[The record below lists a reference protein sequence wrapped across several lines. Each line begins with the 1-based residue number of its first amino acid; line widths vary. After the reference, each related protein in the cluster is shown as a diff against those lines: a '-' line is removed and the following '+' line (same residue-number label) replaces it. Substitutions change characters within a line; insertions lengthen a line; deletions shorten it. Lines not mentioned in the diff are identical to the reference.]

1 MEFSARPG
9 GFTGHNGKGNNMVHR
24 LHNLSIRRKL
34 IALLLL
40 TNCIV
45 LALVASAFVVNEAT
59 MFRTGARAELAALAE
74 IIGNNTSAAVAFND
88 RNAAGDTLSGLR
100 AKPRIMAAFV
110 MLKDGSVLASY
121 LAKGVAGERLGF
133 AVPEGG
139 SFRIDAARL
148 ASLTSRASSPFALGL
163 DLYGVSPIVLDGQ
176 QIGTVVIQ
184 SDSRELL
191 DRLLR
196 FFCVV
201 VGVMLGGLLLVYF
214 LASRLQRVISDPI
227 LHLAQ
232 VMKAV
237 STDRSYALRAQK
249 HGEDELGTLIDGFNE
264 MLGQI
269 EDRDERLEAQRDQ
282 LEEVVLSRTAELSA
296 TNSELNHTV
305 AKLQISKEAAE
316 AASLAKS
323 QFLANMSHEIRTPMN
338 GVLGMVSLLLQSGLQ
353 GQQLSFA
360 EAVRSSGESLLSI
373 INDILDFSKIEAGR
387 LELEHVCFDLNA
399 LVGEVAE
406 LFGTAVQRKGIE
418 LTALVRDGVPRYVEG
433 DPVRLRQVL
442 VNLLGNAVKFTS
454 RGEVKL
460 RVCLGE
466 GQDQGLLL
474 RFSVADTGIGIAS
487 EAQARIFDSFSQADY
502 STTRTYGGTGLG
514 LAIARQLAELMG
526 GELGVSSEPGEG
538 STFWFTA
545 RLKEH
550 PEDAEHPA
558 SPGVA
563 LAGLKV
569 LLVDDNA
576 TNLNVLQHQVGSWGM
591 RGDCAAGGL
600 QALELLRTAAAQ
612 GEPYDAALLD
622 LCMPEMDGI
631 ELARTVKAD
640 PGIAAVRL
648 VMLTSFGRDDDARLA
663 LQAGVLRFLNKPVS
677 AAKLYDCLCG
687 VMVQEGAAAPAA
699 VGQPEANQGFDASIL
714 VAEDNP
720 VNQDVVRHML
730 AILGCRIEIAED
742 GLLVVAAAERE
753 DYDLLFMDCQMPR
766 MDGFAA
772 TRMIRSREAAEGLVR
787 RPIIALTANAIAG
800 DRERCL
806 AAGMDDYLSKP
817 FDLPQLRGVLQRWIP
832 QKARVPADAAAQ
844 PGAAGALDAAGSSED
859 ARFPENV
866 GSPVTAG
873 PPPGKGGVG
882 AELPAECK
890 AEIFDRDGLL
900 ERIGGDLDFLQIF
913 VVKYLDST
921 ADLMARLGEAIEGG
935 DGGAIHLQSH
945 SIKGAAASI
954 GAEAMRSI
962 AAEMEA
968 LAKAGELAEL
978 PRLYGALD
986 RGFQAFRE
994 VTGAYRSG

>member
-1 MEFSARPG
+1 MI
-9 GFTGHNGKGNNMVHR
+9 HR

-40 TNCIV
+40 TNFIV

-59 MFRTGARAELAALAE
+59 MFRSGSRTELAALAE

-88 RNAAGDTLSGLR
+88 RLAATETLSGLR
-100 AKPRIMAAFV
+100 AKPQIRAAFV

-121 LAKGVAGERLGF
+121 LGKGVDQRRLGF
-133 AVPEGG
+133 ATPEKG
-139 SFRIDAARL
+139 SFLVDAGRL
-148 ASLTSRASSPFALGL
+148 AALVREAGSSFALAH

-184 SDSRELL
+184 SDCRELL
-191 DRLLR
+191 DRLQR

-201 VGVMLGGLLLVYF
+201 VAVMLGGLLLVYF

-232 VMKAV
+232 VIKAV
-237 STDRSYALRAQK
+237 STDKSYALRAEK
-249 HGEDELGTLIDGFNE
+249 TGEDELGTLIDGFNE

-296 TNSELNHTV
+296 TNCELNQTV
-305 AKLQISKEAAE
+305 AKLQLSKEAAE

-338 GVLGMVSLLLQSGLQ
+338 GVLGMASLLLQSGLA

-360 EAVRSSGESLLSI
+360 EAVRNSGESLLSI

-387 LELEHVCFDLNA
+387 LELETVCFDLNEA
-399 LVGEVAE
+399 IGEVAE
-406 LFGTAVQRKGIE
+406 MFGGGVQKKGLE
-418 LTALVRDGVPRYVEG
+418 LTALVLDRVPRYVEG
-433 DPVRLRQVL
+433 DPVRLRQIL
-442 VNLLGNAVKFTS
+442 VNLLGNAIKFTS
-454 RGEVKL
+454 RGEVAL
-460 RVCLGE
+460 RVCLVEELGE
-466 GQDQGLLL
+466 EALV
-474 RFSVADTGIGIAS
+474 RFSVADTGIGIAP
-487 EAQARIFDSFSQADY
+487 EAQSRIFDSFSQADY

-526 GELGVSSEPGEG
+526 GELGVASELGQG

-545 RLKEH
+545 RLKKH
-550 PEDAEHPA
+550 PDDAEHPA
-558 SPGVA
+558 FSGTE

-576 TNLNVLQHQVGSWGM
+576 TNLSVLAHQVGSWGM
-591 RGDCAAGGL
+591 RGECAADGPAALEMLRCAAGG
-600 QALELLRTAAAQ
+600 
-612 GEPYDAALLD
+612 EPYAVALLD
-622 LCMPEMDGI
+622 LCMPGMDGI
-631 ELARTVKAD
+631 ELARAIKAD
-640 PGIAAVRL
+640 PATEAVHL
-648 VMLTSFGRDDDARLA
+648 MILTSFGGEADARAA
-663 LQAGVLRFLNKPVS
+663 LEAGVLRFLNKPVS
-677 AAKLYDCLCG
+677 AARLYDSLCG
-687 VMVQEGAAAPAA
+687 VLAREGAGLPEVEKAK
-699 VGQPEANQGFDASIL
+699 PEATLLFDASIL

-730 AILGCRIEIAED
+730 ALLGCSIEIAAD
-742 GLLVVAAAERE
+742 GTLVVESAAKGEH
-753 DYDLLFMDCQMPR
+753 DLIFMDCQMPR

-772 TRMIRSREAAEGLVR
+772 TRMIRTREAALGLEP
-787 RPIIALTANAIAG
+787 RPIIALTANAVAG

-817 FDLPQLRGVLQRWIP
+817 FDLPKLRGMLQRWIP
-832 QKARVPADAAAQ
+832 GKAQARAGGAEAAASESE
-844 PGAAGALDAAGSSED
+844 AVGALREMQADDCQEM
-859 ARFPENV
+859 V
-866 GSPVTAG
+866 
-873 PPPGKGGVG
+873 
-882 AELPAECK
+882 
-890 AEIFDRDGLL
+890 FDREGLL
-900 ERIGGDLDFLQIF
+900 DRIGGDLDFLQIF
-913 VVKYLDST
+913 VVKFIEST
-921 ADLMARLGEAIEGG
+921 SELMTALAGAIAVG
-935 DGGAIHLQSH
+935 DGVAIHLHSH

-968 LAKAGELAEL
+968 SAKGGELSDMLQLCTALGEEFATF
-978 PRLYGALD
+978 RLVTAGLA
-986 RGFQAFRE
+986 RG
-994 VTGAYRSG
+994 

>member
-1 MEFSARPG
+1 MLR
-9 GFTGHNGKGNNMVHR
+9 R
-24 LHNLSIRRKL
+24 LRNLSIRRKL

-45 LALVASAFVVNEAT
+45 LALVSSAFVVNEAT

-74 IIGNNTSAAVAFND
+74 IIGNNTSAALAFND
-88 RNAAGDTLSGLR
+88 RVAARDTLSGLR
-100 AKPRIMAAFV
+100 AKPQIMAAFV
-110 MLKDGSVLASY
+110 LQKDGSVLASY
-121 LAKGVAGERLGF
+121 LAKGVDGRRLGF
-133 AVPEGG
+133 ATPDGDG
-139 SFRIDAARL
+139 FRVDQARL
-148 ASLTSRASSPFALGL
+148 VALTRRASSPFAVAL

-176 QIGTVVIQ
+176 EIGSVVIQ

-201 VGVMLGGLLLVYF
+201 VGVVLGGLLLVYF

-237 STDRSYALRAQK
+237 STDSSYALRAQK

-296 TNSELNHTV
+296 TNVELNQTV
-305 AKLQISKEAAE
+305 AKLQVSKEAAE
-316 AASLAKS
+316 AANLAKS

-338 GVLGMVSLLLQSGLQ
+338 GVLGMVSLLLQSGLA

-360 EAVRSSGESLLSI
+360 EAVRNSGESLLSI

-387 LELEHVCFDLNA
+387 LELEKVAFDLNGV
-399 LVGEVAE
+399 VGEVAE
-406 LFGTAVQRKGIE
+406 MFGSGVQKKGIE
-418 LTALVRDGVPRYVEG
+418 LTALVLDGVPSFVEG
-433 DPVRLRQVL
+433 DPVRLRQIL
-442 VNLLGNAVKFTS
+442 VNLLGNAIKFTS
-454 RGEVKL
+454 QGEVRL
-460 RVCLGE
+460 RVSLVEQQGE
-466 GQDQGLLL
+466 EALL
-474 RFSVADTGIGIAS
+474 RFSVADTGIGIAP
-487 EAQARIFDSFSQADY
+487 EAQSRIFDSFSQADY

-526 GELGVSSEPGEG
+526 GELGVESELGQG

-545 RLKEH
+545 RLVKQ
-550 PEDAEHPA
+550 PEDARHQICTGAE
-558 SPGVA
+558 
-563 LAGLKV
+563 LAGVRV

-576 TNLNVLQHQVGSWGM
+576 TNLSVLQHQVNSWGM
-591 RGDCAAGGL
+591 RGECAESGA
-600 QALELLRTAAAQ
+600 QALEMLRAGA
-612 GEPYDAALLD
+612 GEDPYAAALLD
-622 LCMPEMDGI
+622 LCMPELDGI
-631 ELARTVKAD
+631 ELARAIKAD
-640 PGIAAVRL
+640 PAIAGARL
-648 VMLTSFGRDDDARLA
+648 VMLTSFGGEEDARLA
-663 LQAGVLRFLNKPVS
+663 HQAGVLRFLNKPVS
-677 AAKLYDCLCG
+677 AARLHDCLCG
-687 VMVQEGAAAPAA
+687 VLAPEGGSCAGELPVAP
-699 VGQPEANQGFDASIL
+699 PEAKLRFDASIL

-730 AILGCRIEIAED
+730 AILGCSIEIAGD
-742 GLLVVAAAERE
+742 GALVVAAAERS

-772 TRMIRSREAAEGLVR
+772 TRVIRAREAEQGLPH

-817 FDLPQLRGVLQRWIP
+817 FDLPQLRAMLQRWIP
-832 QKARVPADAAAQ
+832 QKAQ
-844 PGAAGALDAAGSSED
+844 AAGAERGSVAAESATGGALAPMQADAGQA
-859 ARFPENV
+859 A
-866 GSPVTAG
+866 
-873 PPPGKGGVG
+873 
-882 AELPAECK
+882 
-890 AEIFDRDGLL
+890 IFDREGLL
-900 ERIGGDLDFLQIF
+900 ERIGGDEEFLQIF
-913 VVKYLDST
+913 VGKFIEST
-921 ADLMARLGEAIEGG
+921 AELMISLAEAIEGG
-935 DGGAIHLQSH
+935 DGGGIHLQSH

-962 AAEMEA
+962 AAEMEVSA
-968 LAKAGELAEL
+968 KGGQLADM
-978 PRLYGALD
+978 PQLYEALD
-986 RGFQAFRE
+986 RGFETFRE
-994 VTGAYRSG
+994 VTIEYLQA